1 MQRFEGQTFWHGG
14 DPLSLS
20 NVSANDCAFNQCF
33 VRSMSRGWNVLSN
46 IQIEDISHWNCE
58 ASGCVFEDVSVQN
71 LKKTGSAPLFLNA
84 SVFRH
89 VTLVGNISGLKIN
102 RSELA
107 TLTTVEDRAWRDE
120 QVKTFYSST
129 DWALDI
135 SRAKFPNGAT
145 FEALPGDKIVRDRE
159 TQALIRRETLSG
171 TNWRALDYRGTAID
185 IAIGWFENGSLFN
198 AVVVV
203 PRSSS
208 KHRQADAA
216 VIEMLRRE
224 GVAEPD

>member
-1 MQRFEGQTFWHGG
+1 MHRFEGRTFWHSGG
-14 DPLSLS
+14 PLNLS
-20 NVSANDCAFNQCF
+20 HIRATDCAFNQCS
-33 VRSMSRGWNVLSN
+33 VRNLSRGWNTFSDVHLEN
-46 IQIEDISHWNCE
+46 ASHWNCS
-58 ASGCVFEDVSVQN
+58 ATGCVFDGISVKN

-102 RSELA
+102 RSELES
-107 TLTTVEDRAWRDE
+107 LVSEEDRRWRDAE
-120 QVKTFYSST
+120 IVAFYSST

-145 FEALPGDKIVRDRE
+145 FEALPGDKIIRDQK
-159 TQALIRRETLSG
+159 TQALIRRDALKAID
-171 TNWRALDYRGTAID
+171 WKALDYRQTAID
-185 IAIGWFENGSLFN
+185 IAIGWFENGSLFDT
-198 AVVVV
+198 VVVV
-203 PRSSS
+203 PRSGS
-208 KHRQADAA
+208 KYRDADTA

>member
-1 MQRFEGQTFWHGG
+1 MPPLEGQTFWHGG
-14 DPLSLS
+14 DPL
-20 NVSANDCAFNQCF
+20 NVSHVSAHDCGFNQCSM
-33 VRSMSRGWNVLSN
+33 RSISRGWNVLS
-46 IQIEDISHWNCE
+46 DIHLENVSHWNCA
-58 ASGCVFEDVSVQN
+58 ASGCVFDGISVRN

-89 VTLVGNISGLKIN
+89 VTLSGNISGLKIN
-102 RSELA
+102 RSELE
-107 TLTTVEDRAWRDE
+107 TLVPEEDRRWRDE
-120 QVKTFYSST
+120 EVKAFYSSA

-145 FEALPGDKIVRDRE
+145 FEAIPGEKIIRDRK
-159 TQALIRRETLSG
+159 TQALIRREALETID
-171 TNWRALDYRGTAID
+171 WKALDYRRTAID
-185 IAIGWFENGSLFN
+185 IAISWFENGSLFDS
-198 AVVVV
+198 VVVV

-208 KHRQADAA
+208 KYREADAA